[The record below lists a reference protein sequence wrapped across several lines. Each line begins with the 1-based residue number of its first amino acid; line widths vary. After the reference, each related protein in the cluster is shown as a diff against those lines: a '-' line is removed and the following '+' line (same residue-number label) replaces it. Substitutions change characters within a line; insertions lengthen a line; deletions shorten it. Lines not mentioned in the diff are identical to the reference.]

1 MNEATMTE
9 PATANPASAGI
20 RTGSDAPE
28 TGSAPVNGI
37 PTGESPMGGTPVN
50 GAPTG
55 ESAAPSGLYA
65 VKMTAEEMDAQRKLW
80 VEYVHAI
87 TRDEKRADELQRKI
101 IFPSF
106 ILKSTKRLMGA
117 DYIRKEGYNT
127 VDADLVYGPGWL
139 DEDDGGP
146 LSMFAE
152 GYKGRVKP

>member
-1 MNEATMTE
+1 MSEVTMTE
-9 PATANPASAGI
+9 PATANPATAEI
-20 RTGSDAPE
+20 LTGGDAPE
-28 TGSAPVNGI
+28 AGGV
-37 PTGESPMGGTPVN
+37 PTGESPLN
-50 GAPTG
+50 GAPAGEPSINGESTS
-55 ESAAPSGLYA
+55 ESAAPDTYA
-65 VKMTAEEMDAQRKLW
+65 VKMTAEEWDRQQELM

-87 TRDEKRADELQRKI
+87 TRDKKRADELQRQI

-106 ILKSTKRLMGA
+106 ILKSKKRLMGA

-152 GYKGRVKP
+152 GYKGRRVRR